1 MDTKLILITGA
12 PGTGKSTLASLL
24 EAELEG
30 TVLHSLYQVR
40 RDLGHRRYLAG
51 RNAEVVD
58 KLLERTC
65 ASLDQKQSVLVD
77 SAISSS
83 ERRQRIY
90 DIGIQYG
97 VDVLVL
103 ECICSEKEAKRR
115 MRRRPKSDGLYTEAR
130 DPNAYDRFMERF
142 SPQPIQNDLLH
153 NKHLSYARL
162 DTENEFLTVVR
173 VLDQAHPFL
182 SRITKALFPSS
193 QDQRSV
199 YGTGASSY
207 SATTLS

>member
-1 MDTKLILITGA
+1 MDPKLILITGA

-83 ERRQRIY
+83 
-90 DIGIQYG
+90 
-97 VDVLVL
+97 
-103 ECICSEKEAKRR
+103 KRR
-115 MRRRPKSDGLYTEAR
+115 
-130 DPNAYDRFMERF
+130 
-142 SPQPIQNDLLH
+142 
-153 NKHLSYARL
+153 
-162 DTENEFLTVVR
+162 
-173 VLDQAHPFL
+173 
-182 SRITKALFPSS
+182 
-193 QDQRSV
+193 
-199 YGTGASSY
+199 
-207 SATTLS
+207 